1 MMVGLSWRNGFKVW
15 KSNIKFLSAAA
26 IIFTALDF
34 GIELSSRQFNYQ
46 PNILMDFN
54 GITANAL
61 LVSFLS
67 SLIHNAINLL
77 IIFKFNKIS
86 INKKILSKRIFLCL
100 IIITVVDN
108 LLLIY
113 KPIPNRVVVILISL
127 GFCYIKILLF
137 LFPYLII
144 RTKASIIDGLKQ
156 SINYIKGNIFSFI
169 LFLFSFIILAIIFV
183 LILIKTNY
191 YSIYEIKPNFFITL
205 GRLALTIIYYFVY
218 SFYLSAAFAFAENVI
233 SQNENKDNDHLEENE
248 SYCEIENKTEE
259 EINNEILFKEL
270 NPDIANFEFEQRVQ
284 NQYDTYKRLDYKQFI
299 FENKIDD
306 ISNFNIIEFIMTT
319 DLYVCLKEDPKIQKY
334 FKKVFSYVVID
345 ISGYDKC
352 DVKCN
357 YSDYFKENN
366 NNFTVEITIYKG
378 YSGYDI
384 TISLTI
390 NGEPLF

>member
-15 KSNIKFLSAAA
+15 KSNIKFLSVVV
-26 IIFTALDF
+26 IVFTALDF
-34 GIELSSRQFNYQ
+34 GIELLSQQINYQ
-46 PNILMDFN
+46 PNILMEFN
-54 GITANAL
+54 GITANTL
-61 LVSFLS
+61 LISFLS

-86 INKKILSKRIFLCL
+86 INKKILRKRIFLCL

-108 LLLIY
+108 LSLIY
-113 KPIPNRVVVILISL
+113 KPIPNIVVVILLSL
-127 GFCYIKILLF
+127 AVFYIQILLF

-144 RTKASIIDGLKQ
+144 RTKVSITDGLKQ
-156 SINYIKGNIFSFI
+156 SKNYIKGNIFSFI

-191 YSIYEIKPNFFITL
+191 YIIYEIKPNFFITL
-205 GRLALTIIYYFVY
+205 GRIALTIIYYFVY
-218 SFYLSAAFAFAENVI
+218 SFYLSATFAFAENVI

-259 EINNEILFKEL
+259 EINNDILFKEL
-270 NPDIANFEFEQRVQ
+270 NPDIANFEFEQRIQ
-284 NQYDTYKRLDYKQFI
+284 NQYDNCKRLDYKQFI
-299 FENKIDD
+299 FQNNIDD

-319 DLYVCLKEDPKIQKY
+319 DLYAFLKEEPKIQKY

-345 ISGYDKC
+345 ISGYDKY

-366 NNFTVEITIYKG
+366 NNFTVEVTIYKG
-378 YSGYDI
+378 YYGYDI